1 MRFLTAGESH
11 GKCLSVIIEGVPA
24 GLKISID
31 QINAELFRRQAGYGR
46 GGRMK
51 IEKDTVEILSGVRAG
66 FSLGSPITL
75 AIYNKDWENWKA
87 IMSPE
92 LTADVNSR
100 KMTRPRPGHADLVGA
115 IKYGFTDLR
124 NVLERSSA
132 RETAARVA
140 VGAVAKAMLAELKV
154 EVFSHVLRIGRQEV
168 KRELTLPQIKEKA
181 PSSPVYCA
189 DSEAEV
195 RMLKEIDEAIA
206 QGDTLGGI
214 FEVIALNLPIGLGS
228 YVHWD
233 RKLDGKLA
241 QSLMSI
247 QAIKAV
253 EIGMGIESASLPG
266 SQVHD
271 EIMYNEEKGFYHKT
285 NRAGGL
291 LGGVTTGE
299 PLRIKAVMK
308 PIPTLMKPLNSV
320 DFITKIPAQGSI
332 ERSDVCAVPA
342 ASVVGE
348 AAVAW
353 VLAQAI
359 VEKFGGDR
367 MGEISK
373 RVEEYRAY
381 VRQV

>member
-11 GKCLSVIIEGVPA
+11 GRCLTTIIEGVPA
-24 GLKISID
+24 GLRVSAD
-31 QINAELFRRQAGYGR
+31 QINAELARRQSGYGR

-51 IEKDTVEILSGVRAG
+51 IEKDTVQILSGVRG
-66 FSLGSPITL
+66 GYTLGSPIALT
-75 AIYNKDWENWKA
+75 ISNKDWENWKS

-92 LTADVNSR
+92 PSADLDSKRV
-100 KMTRPRPGHADLVGA
+100 TRPRPGHADLFGA
-115 IKYGFTDLR
+115 IKYGFDDLR

-140 VGAVAKAMLAELKV
+140 AGAVAKSILSGLDIEII
-154 EVFSHVLRIGRQEV
+154 SHVLRIGKQEV
-168 KRELTLPQIKEKA
+168 KKELSLTEIKERA
-181 PSSPVYCA
+181 PHSPVFCA
-189 DSEAEV
+189 DGETEA
-195 RMLKEIDEAIA
+195 RMLKEIDEGVAN
-206 QGDTLGGI
+206 GDTLGGI
-214 FEVIALNLPIGLGS
+214 FEVIALNLPMGLGS

-241 QSLMSI
+241 QSMMSI

-253 EIGMGIESASLPG
+253 EIGIGVESGRLPG
-266 SQVHD
+266 SEVHD
-271 EIMYNEEKGFYHKT
+271 EIIHDRQKGFYHKT

-291 LGGVTTGE
+291 VGGLSTGE
-299 PLRIKAVMK
+299 PLRIKATMK

-320 DFITKIPAQGSI
+320 DFVTKVPSLGAI

-353 VLAQAI
+353 VLAQEML
-359 VEKFGGDR
+359 EKFGGDH
-367 MGEISK
+367 MEEISK
-373 RVEEYRAY
+373 RVKEYRTY